1 MNARVRVTALA
12 VLLVMLFSLISGCTK
27 KETAPTAPATPTASA
42 PAASPA
48 PAPASSKSTLQQVI
62 ERGTI
67 KIAVILSFPPFGSR
81 NAQGEPEG
89 YDVDMAKEVAK
100 ALGVKL
106 EIIDTT
112 AADRIPNLQTGKVDL
127 VIGNFT
133 RNPERAKAIAFT
145 DPYVVAGQ
153 VLLVKKGSGIKGIS
167 DLSDKTV
174 AVNKSSTADV
184 LITKANPKA
193 KIQRY
198 DTAAA
203 ALLAVKQGQADATI
217 EDSNYLAFQAK
228 LDPTL
233 EVTHDS
239 LVPLEYNGFG
249 LRLGDADWRGWLN
262 LFLFETNISGTNK
275 ELYKKWFGQAPVFPL
290 NPAL

>member
-1 MNARVRVTALA
+1 MMKRQHRRVVALA
-12 VLLVMLFSLISGCTK
+12 LLSIMVLGLLAGC
-27 KETAPTAPATPTASA
+27 APKATPG
-42 PAASPA
+42 AATQQT
-48 PAPASSKSTLQQVI
+48 STLQEVVK
-62 ERGTI
+62 RGTLRVG
-67 KIAVILSFPPFGSR
+67 VILSFPPFGSR
-81 NAQGEPEG
+81 NANGEPEG
-89 YDVDMAKEVAK
+89 YDVDMAKEVAN

-133 RNPERAKAIAFT
+133 RTAERAKAVAFT

-153 VLLVKKGSGIKGIS
+153 VLLVRKESGIKGIA
-167 DLSDKTV
+167 DLTDKTV
-174 AVNKSSTADV
+174 AVNKSSTADT
-184 LITKANPKA
+184 LITAANPKA

-217 EDSNYLAFQAK
+217 EDSNYLAYQAK
-228 LDPTL
+228 LDPTM

-249 LRLGDADWRGWLN
+249 LRQGDVDWLTWLN
-262 LFLFETNISGTNK
+262 LFIFNVNASGKNK
-275 ELYKKWFGQAPVFPL
+275 ELYMKWFGKEPSFPL
-290 NPAL
+290 QPQF

>member
-1 MNARVRVTALA
+1 MKTRRLQKVA
-12 VLLVMLFSLISGCTK
+12 VLALCALLLSMVAGCSKSTGS
-27 KETAPTAPATPTASA
+27 T
-42 PAASPA
+42 PAASGGA
-48 PAPASSKSTLQQVI
+48 KSTLQQVV
-62 ERGTI
+62 ERGTL
-67 KIAVILSFPPFGSR
+67 KVGVILSFPPFGSR
-81 NAQGEPEG
+81 NSAGEPEG
-89 YDVDMAKEVAK
+89 YDVDLAKEVAK
-100 ALGVKL
+100 ALGVKI

-133 RNPERAKAIAFT
+133 RTMERAKAIAFT

-167 DLSDKTV
+167 DLTDKTV
-174 AVNKSSTADV
+174 AVNKSSTADT
-184 LITKANPKA
+184 LITSANPKA

-217 EDSNYLAFQAK
+217 EDSNYLAYQAK
-228 LDPTL
+228 LDTSL

-249 LRLGDADWRGWLN
+249 LRQGDPDWLVWLN
-262 LFLFETNISGTNK
+262 QFIFDINASGKNK
-275 ELYKKWFGQAPVFPL
+275 ELYVKWFGKEPSFPL
-290 NPAL
+290 KPAY

>member
-1 MNARVRVTALA
+1 MQPGCEPGSRINPRELAKQMGSSETPVKNALQDLA
-12 VLLVMLFSLISGCTK
+12 AEGLVEVL
-27 KETAPTAPATPTASA
+27 PR
-42 PAASPA
+42 
-48 PAPASSKSTLQQVI
+48 
-62 ERGTI
+62 RGT
-67 KIAVILSFPPFGSR
+67 PPFGSR
-81 NAQGEPEG
+81 NAGGEPEG
-89 YDVDMAKEVAK
+89 YDVDLAKEVAK
-100 ALGVKL
+100 ALGVKI

-133 RNPERAKAIAFT
+133 RTPERAKAITFT

-153 VLLVKKGSGIKGIS
+153 VLLVRKNAGIKGIG
-167 DLSDKTV
+167 DLSGKTV
-174 AVNKSSTADV
+174 AVNKSSTADT
-184 LITKANPKA
+184 LITKANPQA

-228 LDPTL
+228 LDPSL
-233 EVTHDS
+233 DVTHDS

-249 LRLGDADWRGWLN
+249 LRQSDPDWLNWLN
-262 LFLFETNISGTNK
+262 LFIYDLNISGKNK
-275 ELYKKWFGQAPVFPL
+275 ELYVKWFGKEPTFPL
-290 NPAL
+290 RPQF